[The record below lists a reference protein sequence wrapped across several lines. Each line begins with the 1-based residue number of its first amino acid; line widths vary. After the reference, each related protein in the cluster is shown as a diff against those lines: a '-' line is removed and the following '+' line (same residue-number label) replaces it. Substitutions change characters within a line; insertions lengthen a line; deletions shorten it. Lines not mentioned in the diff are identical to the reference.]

1 MASFT
6 VAPGAIPA
14 AGVIPMTGA
23 ITAPGVVPEPGAI
36 QEPGAYAFYHP
47 NGDLG
52 LGSTRPGDALASQ
65 NFRGGGDVAAMQM
78 TAKRHKTLATHTPAK
93 RY

>member
-1 MASFT
+1 MTTFKLISAAFILSAAAAAP
-6 VAPGAIPA
+6 VAAQQ
-14 AGVIPMTGA
+14 
-23 ITAPGVVPEPGAI
+23 AI

-52 LGSTRPGDALASQ
+52 LGSTRPADAMASQ

-78 TAKRHKTLATHTPAK
+78 TVKRHKALAVHTPAK